1 MADGR
6 KLSGKAALI
15 PLEFG
20 PIRQFVDIF
29 NHSPHR
35 LR

>member
-1 MADGR
+1 MPDGG
-6 KLSGKAALI
+6 KLSGKPALI

-29 NHSPHR
+29 GHSPHH